1 MYKYMKRGFD
11 VLLAILLIALL
22 GIPMLVIAILI
33 KLEDKGPVM
42 FKQKRMGKDL
52 KPFEIYKFRSM
63 ISNRKELEG
72 KLSHDEMTTK
82 IGKFIRK
89 TSLDELP
96 QIFNVLK
103 GEMSFIGPRPWVLEY
118 YDWLTPVQKRRCNVL
133 PGISGLAQVRG
144 RNGISVLRKI
154 EYDLEYINHFGIKYD
169 VKILI
174 ETIKVILGKQDSE
187 ITETGIKEEIGT
199 LKNNPKKI
207 KKNKNKEK
215 IVA

>member
-11 VLLAILLIALL
+11 ILLAILLIALL
-22 GIPMLVIAILI
+22 GIPIVVIAILI
-33 KLEDKGPVM
+33 KLEDNGPII

-72 KLSHDEMTTK
+72 KLSHDEMTTR

-169 VKILI
+169 IKILI

-207 KKNKNKEK
+207 KKNKNIEK
-215 IVA
+215 MLV